1 MPALTTGKALFFLDA
16 LLLLLVWP
24 LALHFGCW
32 GSECFEATPDGLGAV
47 LYPTADIVCLY
58 ALGLYR
64 RDALIDTRNSLARV
78 PLAVSLG
85 AVATACCLA
94 VLAPWLGGPADRV
107 RLFAGAF
114 LSFTMAAV
122 VARLLFSALKR
133 GGVFKRRL
141 LIIGAGVQ
149 AWDLV
154 CMLNNEGTSTYDITF
169 VQSAGLG
176 EVDPRLARAH
186 PDRILPAPGGDV
198 LPIARAIEADA
209 IVIAPDER
217 RGMNLDSL
225 LICKKEG
232 YPIIQYLSFLEHEIR
247 RVDTRRVDVG
257 WMLYSD
263 GFYFGVIDNTLKRT
277 LDIAVALVLLIAFT
291 PFLALAALAIKI
303 DDGGPILYSQE
314 RITRNDRPFNI
325 YKLRTMRTDAE
336 AAGAVW
342 AAKRDSRITRVGNF
356 LRQSRVDE
364 MPQLFNVLAGHMSLV
379 GPRPER
385 PKFVAELAEHL
396 PLYRERHMVK
406 AGLTG
411 WAQINYPYGA
421 SIEDARS
428 KLSYDLFYVKNFSIL
443 FDLLIIL
450 QTLRVVL
457 WPSGAR

>member
-1 MPALTTGKALFFLDA
+1 MTTGKALFFLDA
-16 LLLLLVWP
+16 LILLLVWP
-24 LALHFGCW
+24 LALRFGCW

-47 LYPTADIVCLY
+47 LYPVADLVCLY

-64 RDALIDTRNSLARV
+64 REAMVDTRNSLARV

-94 VLAPWLGGPADRV
+94 VLGYWIGAPADRV

-114 LSFTMAAV
+114 LGFSTAGFL
-122 VARLLFSALKR
+122 ARLIFSGLKR

-141 LIIGAGVQ
+141 LVVGAGAH

-154 CMLNNEGTSTYDITF
+154 CMLQNEGTSTYDITF
-169 VQSAGLG
+169 VQDDAFG
-176 EVDPRLARAH
+176 EVDPRLAAVH
-186 PDRILPAPGGDV
+186 AGQIVPAPGGDV
-198 LPIARAIEADA
+198 LAAAHKVMPDE
-209 IVIAPDER
+209 IVVAPDER

-225 LICKKEG
+225 LSCKKEG
-232 YPIIQYLSFLEHEIR
+232 FPIVQYLSFLEHEIR
-247 RVDTRRVDVG
+247 RVDIRRVDVG
-257 WMLYSD
+257 WLLYSD
-263 GFYFGVIDNTLKRT
+263 GFYFGVIDNALKRT
-277 LDIAVALVLLIAFT
+277 LDVVVSLLLLVMFT
-291 PFLALAALAIKI
+291 PFLVLAAIAIKL
-303 DDGGPILYSQE
+303 DDGGPIIYSQE
-314 RITRNDRPFNI
+314 RVTRNDRPFRI

-336 AAGAVW
+336 KAGAVW
-342 AAKRDSRITRVGNF
+342 AAAKDPRITRVGNF
-356 LRQSRVDE
+356 LRQSRIDE
-364 MPQLFNVLAGHMSLV
+364 MPQLLNVLRGDMSLV

-385 PKFVAELAEHL
+385 PGFVAQLAEHL

>member
-1 MPALTTGKALFFLDA
+1 VTTGKALFLLDA
-16 LLLLLVWP
+16 VLMLLLWP
-24 LALHFGCW
+24 AALHFGCW
-32 GSECFEATPDGLGAV
+32 GSECFEASPDGLGAV
-47 LYPTADIVCLY
+47 LYPVANLICLY

-64 RDALIDTRNSLARV
+64 RDTMIDTRNALARV

-94 VLAPWLGGPADRV
+94 LLAPWIGSPADRV

-114 LSFTMAAV
+114 IFFCGSAIL
-122 VARLLFSALKR
+122 ARLIFSGLKR

-141 LIIGAGVQ
+141 LVIGAGIQ

-154 CMLNNEGTSTYDITF
+154 CMLQNEGSSTYDITF
-169 VQSAGLG
+169 VQDDAFG
-176 EVDPRLARAH
+176 EIDPRLASAH
-186 PDRILPAPGGDV
+186 AGRILDAPGGDV
-198 LPIARAIEADA
+198 LQVARKLMPDE
-209 IVIAPDER
+209 IVVAPDER

-225 LICKKEG
+225 LACKKEG
-232 YPIIQYLSFLEHEIR
+232 YPILQYLSFLEHEIR
-247 RVDTRRVDVG
+247 RVDIRRIDVG
-257 WMLYSD
+257 WMLYSE
-263 GFYFGVIDNTLKRT
+263 GFYFGVIDNALKRG
-277 LDIAVALVLLIAFT
+277 LDIAVSLLLLVAFT
-291 PFLALAALAIKI
+291 PFLMMAALAIKI
-303 DDGGPILYSQE
+303 GDRGPIFYSQE
-314 RITRNDRPFNI
+314 RVTRNDKPFRI
-325 YKLRTMRTDAE
+325 YKLRTMRIDAE
-336 AAGAVW
+336 NGGAVW
-342 AAKRDSRITRVGNF
+342 AATKDPRITRVGNF
-356 LRQSRVDE
+356 LRQSRIDE
-364 MPQLFNVLAGHMSLV
+364 MPQLLNVLRGDMSLV

-385 PKFVAELAEHL
+385 PGFVAQLAEHL

>member
-1 MPALTTGKALFFLDA
+1 MTTGKALFFLDA
-16 LLLLLVWP
+16 IIMLLVWP
-24 LALHFGCW
+24 LALRFGCW

-47 LYPTADIVCLY
+47 LYPVANLICLY

-64 RDALIDTRNSLARV
+64 RDTMIDTRSSLARV
-78 PLAVSLG
+78 PLAVSMG

-94 VLAPWLGGPADRV
+94 LLAPWIGSPADRV

-114 LSFTMAAV
+114 VGFSTSGIL
-122 VARLLFSALKR
+122 ARLIFSGLKR

-141 LIIGAGVQ
+141 LVIGAGVQ

-154 CMLNNEGTSTYDITF
+154 CMLQNEGTSTYDITF
-169 VQSAGLG
+169 VQDDAFG
-176 EVDPRLARAH
+176 EIDPRLTEAHGARIMLVAGG
-186 PDRILPAPGGDV
+186 DILP
-198 LPIARAIEADA
+198 LARKLMPDE
-209 IVIAPDER
+209 IVVAPDER

-225 LICKKEG
+225 LACKKEG
-232 YPIIQYLSFLEHEIR
+232 YPILQYLSFLEHEIR
-247 RVDTRRVDVG
+247 RVDIRRIDVG

-263 GFYFGVIDNTLKRT
+263 GFYFGVIDNALKRT
-277 LDIAVALVLLIAFT
+277 LDIAVSLLLLVAFT
-291 PFLALAALAIKI
+291 PFLLLSALAIKI
-303 DDGGPILYSQE
+303 DDRGPIFYSQE
-314 RITRNDRPFNI
+314 RVTRNDKGFRI

-336 AAGAVW
+336 KGGAVW
-342 AAKRDSRITRVGNF
+342 AASKDPRITRVGNF
-356 LRQSRVDE
+356 LRQSRIDE
-364 MPQLFNVLAGHMSLV
+364 MPQLLNVLRGDMSLV

-385 PKFVAELAEHL
+385 PGFVAQLAEHL